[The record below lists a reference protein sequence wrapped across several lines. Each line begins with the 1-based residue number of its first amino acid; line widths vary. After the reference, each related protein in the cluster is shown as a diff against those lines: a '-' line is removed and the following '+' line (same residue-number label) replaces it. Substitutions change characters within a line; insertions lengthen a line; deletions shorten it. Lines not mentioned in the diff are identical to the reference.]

1 MPMLTRLLL
10 ALSTAQGA
18 AGGDAPGDPRLVRA
32 LHLDLFGRPPTRAER
47 AECTGVETRALVNR
61 IVGSREFWQ
70 AWFEEELYYFLLIDT
85 FRPTAPAV
93 VEIPDR
99 LADGTLT
106 APEAIHRILLSPN
119 FSGRNPGADTF
130 VTVVLE
136 QCLGTTVQENPM
148 LLAAGKKMYD
158 GNAATIFGQ
167 AGRSQAD
174 VVKIVLDQPSFQRR
188 LADRQWGRLFG
199 TPLPREEGRRAEERL
214 RADPR
219 AFPDLVREWV
229 SSPAYVERL
238 GRPRPKSPLQFVR
251 SLYVDLLD
259 RPPTDEE
266 FRWTR
271 NATRALSDPG
281 PLRAVLARLLLASP
295 KADVPKSSPED
306 ASGWVRGEFLRLLAR
321 EPAEKELRTFLAALG
336 QGGSKPADVIEALVT
351 HPEYG
356 YY

>member
-1 MPMLTRLLL
+1 MLTRLLL
-10 ALSTAQGA
+10 ALPAVQGA
-18 AGGDAPGDPRLVRA
+18 AGADAPGDPRLVRA
-32 LHLDLFGRPPTRAER
+32 LHLDLLGRAPTRAER
-47 AECTGVETRALVNR
+47 EESAGVDPRGLVDR
-61 IVGSREFWQ
+61 IVGTREFWQ

-99 LADGTLT
+99 LAEGALT

-136 QCLGTTVQENPM
+136 QCLGTTVQESPM

-158 GNAATIFGQ
+158 GHAATLLGQ
-167 AGRSQAD
+167 AGRGQAD
-174 VVKIVLDQPSFQRR
+174 VVKIVLDQPAFLRR

-219 AFPDLVREWV
+219 SFPDLVREWAA
-229 SSPAYVERL
+229 SPAYVERL
-238 GRPRPKSPLQFVR
+238 GRPRQKGPLQFVR

-259 RPPTDEE
+259 RLPTDEE

-295 KADVPKSSPED
+295 KAAVPKSPPED
-306 ASGWVRGEFLRLLAR
+306 ATGWVRGEFLRLLAR
-321 EPAEKELRTFLAALG
+321 EPAERELRSFLASLG
-336 QGGSKPADVIEALVT
+336 EGGSKPADVIEALVT